1 VNEAHVNNGAI
12 HNNINMSDMVI
23 SSAAESELG
32 ALFLNAKE
40 GTGFRTNLAELDH
53 SQNATPIQ
61 TDNTMALKI
70 ANQKIKQR

>member
-1 VNEAHVNNGAI
+1 MNETDVHNGAI
-12 HNNINMSDMVI
+12 HNNTTMSDMVI

-40 GTGFRTNLAELDH
+40 GTGFRTTLAELGH

-61 TDNTMALKI
+61 TNNTMALGI